1 MNTSTETIPAIFSA
15 EKALSIPLHATNEK
29 PEQTKEA
36 VMPYCFALPPEDQ
49 FTRHGIPESA
59 LHD

>member
-1 MNTSTETIPAIFSA
+1 MNTITETIPAVFSA
-15 EKALSIPLHATNEK
+15 EKAFSIPLHAMNEK
-29 PEQTKEA
+29 PEQTNEA
-36 VMPYCFALPPEDQ
+36 VMPYRFALPPEDQ